1 VKVFRVGRR
10 RRRVALVTGVVA
22 AVILGLTLPASAHSA
37 SLSGST
43 QCFNGDHLVTWH
55 ITNSSQTTT
64 LLMTVTSIEAK
75 IGSTTYAVTGYTSPL
90 AKGAST
96 DGTST
101 VPGGVTGTITATM
114 HTAWPDGITDTD
126 VESVTLEDNCVST
139 TTTSTSTSTSTTT
152 TTTTTT
158 VPETTTT
165 TVPETTTTTVPET
178 TTTTTVPETTTTT
191 VPETT
196 TTVAG
201 TTTIFTTT
209 TTVPETTT
217 TTVPET
223 TTTTVPETT
232 TTEGPTTTVLGST
245 TIFTTTTTE
254 APTTTPVSDFGST
267 VPTPTVIGQAT
278 TTTVPGATA
287 LPRTGSSSGYV
298 VFFGLSCI
306 AGGALLAIRRRR
318 SWIK

>member
-1 VKVFRVGRR
+1 
-10 RRRVALVTGVVA
+10 VALVTGVVA
-22 AVILGLTLPASAHSA
+22 AVIVGLALPASAHSA

-43 QCFNGDHLVTWH
+43 QCFNEDHLVTWH
-55 ITNSSQTTT
+55 ITNSSQTST
-64 LLMTVTSIEAK
+64 LLMAVTSIEAK
-75 IGSTTYAVTGYTSPL
+75 IGNTTYAVTGYTTPL

-114 HTAWPDGITDTD
+114 HTTWPDGVTDTD
-126 VESVTLEDNCVST
+126 IESVTLEENCVST
-139 TTTSTSTSTSTTT
+139 TTTSASTSTSTTT
-152 TTTTTT
+152 TSTTTTT

-165 TVPETTTTTVPET
+165 VAGTTTIFTTTTTVPET

-232 TTEGPTTTVLGST
+232 TTAGPTTSVLGST
-245 TIFTTTTTE
+245 TIFTTTTT
-254 APTTTPVSDFGST
+254 APTTTTPVTDFGST
-267 VPTPTVIGQAT
+267 VPIPTVIDQAT